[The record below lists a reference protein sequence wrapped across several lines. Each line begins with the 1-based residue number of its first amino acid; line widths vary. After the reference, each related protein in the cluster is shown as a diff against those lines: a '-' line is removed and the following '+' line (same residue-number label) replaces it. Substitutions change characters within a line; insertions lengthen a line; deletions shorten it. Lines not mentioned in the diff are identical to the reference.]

1 METEET
7 DLEEQALTRYLVKR
21 LCAPD
26 SLAWKAQKILLQ
38 SLDKVIHKTI
48 SLNIYDD
55 LSDEIP

>member
-7 DLEEQALTRYLVKR
+7 DLEEQALARYLVKR

-38 SLDKVIHKTI
+38 SLDKVINGIIT
-48 SLNIYDD
+48 LCIYRYAA
-55 LSDEIP
+55 